1 MVAYIY
7 MDEDVRRQL
16 SEQSTKLD
24 AIYHSVEQTRKY
36 FLWTLI
42 ITLVVL
48 VLPLIGLFFVLPG
61 FLSTYSTGSM
71 GF

>member
-1 MVAYIY
+1 
-7 MDEDVRRQL
+7 MDEDIRGQL
-16 SEQSTKLD
+16 SEQSAKLD

-36 FLWTLI
+36 FLWTLV
-42 ITLVVL
+42 ITVVVL
-48 VLPLIGLFFVLPG
+48 VLPLVGLFFMLPG